1 LNHSG
6 GKYVLRII
14 ITLLLAVLAL
24 PAQAETP
31 LTSYFTATKA
41 CPAFQ
46 SISRET
52 NPGNITTRPGTAYDL
67 IAGNRERPTHLW
79 IVVPGAQP
87 ERRWVSVDCGTR
99 ATDAEGRINAPPPAA
114 APVTYRGTQ
123 YILAVN
129 WQPAFCELSPRKTE
143 CRNQRANS
151 FEATNFTLHG
161 LWPQP
166 RNNEYCDVSNRDRIA
181 SQDGRWRDLPTLD
194 LSLAVRRD
202 LDRVMPGSQ
211 SGLDR
216 HEWTKHGTCYGT
228 DARRYY
234 ADAIDLISALN
245 DSKVAELFA
254 SNIGKRITLAQVRD
268 AFDASF
274 GKGAGDR
281 VQMSC
286 APDGNRTII
295 TELTIGLTGK
305 IEGPASLPRLIAAA
319 SPTDGGCRSGQVDAV
334 GLR

>member
-1 LNHSG
+1 M
-6 GKYVLRII
+6 LRII
-14 ITLLLAVLAL
+14 TTIAMLLFVL

-31 LTSYFTATKA
+31 LTGYFTATRA

-52 NPGNITTRPGTAYDL
+52 NPGSVTIKPGTAYDL

-79 IVVPGAQP
+79 VVVPGAQP

-99 ATDAEGRINAPPPAA
+99 STDAEGRIDAPPPQA
-114 APVTYRGTQ
+114 APRTYRGTQ

-129 WQPAFCELSPRKTE
+129 WQPAFCELSSRKSE
-143 CRNQRANS
+143 CRDQRANS

-166 RNNEYCDVSNRDRIA
+166 RDNEYCDVSARDRFA
-181 SQDGRWRDLPTLD
+181 SQEGRWRDLPALD
-194 LSLAVRRD
+194 LTLALRRE
-202 LDRVMPGSQ
+202 LDQVMPGSQ

-216 HEWTKHGTCYGT
+216 HEWTKHGTCYGS
-228 DARRYY
+228 DQKDYY
-234 ADAIDLISALN
+234 ADALDLMEALN
-245 DSKVAELFA
+245 ESAVAELFA
-254 SNIGKRITLAQVRD
+254 ANIGKRITMAQIRA

-274 GKGAGDR
+274 GPGAGER
-281 VQMSC
+281 VRVNC
-286 APDGNRTII
+286 EVDGNRTII
-295 TELTIGLTGK
+295 TELTIGVTGP
-305 IEGPASLPRLIAAA
+305 IEGPDSFARLIAAA
-319 SPTDGGCRSGQVDAV
+319 SPSDGGCRSGQVDAV

>member
-1 LNHSG
+1 M
-6 GKYVLRII
+6 LRII
-14 ITLLLAVLAL
+14 TILALLLLTV
-24 PAQAETP
+24 PAQAEVP
-31 LTSYFTATKA
+31 LSGFFTATKT
-41 CPAFQ
+41 CPALQ

-67 IAGNRERPTHLW
+67 IAGNKDRPTHLW
-79 IVVPGAQP
+79 IVVPGATP
-87 ERRWVSVDCGTR
+87 DRRWVAVDCGTR
-99 ATDAEGRINAPPPAA
+99 STDAEGRVDEPTPAPPP
-114 APVTYRGTQ
+114 PTYRGTQ

-129 WQPAFCELSPRKTE
+129 WQPAFCELSPRKAE
-143 CRNQRANS
+143 CRSQRAHS

-166 RNNEYCDVSNRDRIA
+166 RRNEYCNVPPGERYA
-181 SQDGRWRDLPTLD
+181 SEDGRWRDLPQFD
-194 LSLAVRRD
+194 LSIALRRD
-202 LDRVMPGSQ
+202 LDEVMPGSQ

-228 DARRYY
+228 DARTYY
-234 ADAIDLISALN
+234 ADALDLMLALN
-245 DSKVAELFA
+245 TSDVAKLFA
-254 SNIGKRITLAQVRD
+254 DNIGKRITLAQIRD

-274 GKGAGDR
+274 GPGAGQR
-281 VQMSC
+281 VSISC
-286 APDGNRTII
+286 AADGNRTII

-305 IEGPASLPRLIAAA
+305 IDGPDSLPRLIAAA

>member
-1 LNHSG
+1 M
-6 GKYVLRII
+6 LRII
-14 ITLLLAVLAL
+14 ITLLLVAFTL

-31 LTSYFTATKA
+31 LTGYFTATKA
-41 CPAFQ
+41 CPALQ
-46 SISRET
+46 SISRES
-52 NPGNITTRPGTAYDL
+52 NPGNIATRPGTAYDL
-67 IAGNRERPTHLW
+67 LAGNRERPTHLW

-99 ATDAEGRINAPPPAA
+99 STDAEGRVDAPPPQA
-114 APVTYRGTQ
+114 APRTYRGTQ

-143 CRNQRANS
+143 CRNQRPNS

-166 RNNEYCDVSNRDRIA
+166 RNNEYCDVSNRDRYA
-181 SQDGRWRDLPTLD
+181 SEDGRWRDLPALD

-234 ADAIDLISALN
+234 ADAIDLMDALN
-245 DSKVAELFA
+245 GSEVAELFA
-254 SNIGKRITLAQVRD
+254 DNIGKRITLAQVRD

-274 GKGAGDR
+274 GRGAGDR

-286 APDGNRTII
+286 AADGNRTII
-295 TELTIGLTGK
+295 TELTIGLTGQ
-305 IEGPASLPRLIAAA
+305 IDGPASFPRLIAAA